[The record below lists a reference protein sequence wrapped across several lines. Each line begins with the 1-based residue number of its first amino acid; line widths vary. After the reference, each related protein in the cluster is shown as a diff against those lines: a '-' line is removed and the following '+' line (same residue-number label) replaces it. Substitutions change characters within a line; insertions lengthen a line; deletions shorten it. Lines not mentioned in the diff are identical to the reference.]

1 MCVWIVCA
9 THSQHAHSADSSPSF
24 ENDIAPILRTYCA
37 GCHNDRDLEGE
48 LSVET
53 FGSLRRGGA
62 SAVDPIVSGNGAES
76 IMLKRIASDQP
87 DKMPPEDEPQL
98 PKKEIETLARW
109 ISGTVQQ
116 DLLATY
122 RFFSHWWSLSF
133 RHFPHHS
140 QSRQR
145 PGPRTEKVRCRAGSH
160 RYGL

>member
-1 MCVWIVCA
+1 MCHKKIQQRAIVALVCVWIVCA
-9 THSQHAHSADSSPSF
+9 THSQHAHSADSPPSF

-87 DKMPPEDEPQL
+87 DKMPPED
-98 PKKEIETLARW
+98 
-109 ISGTVQQ
+109 
-116 DLLATY
+116 
-122 RFFSHWWSLSF
+122 
-133 RHFPHHS
+133 
-140 QSRQR
+140 
-145 PGPRTEKVRCRAGSH
+145 
-160 RYGL
+160 